1 MRTLLTL
8 LLVVLLVPPPF
19 QTAACPAPPPARAEA
34 VAGEVLSAVRSKY
47 PASSALCYWRD
58 ATLLWGVEKV
68 YATNP
73 AARGAWLEYL
83 QSSLDTAIGEDGSF
97 EPLLPDV
104 DFIACGLNL
113 LFLYEETGEARYL
126 AAAKSI
132 HDYMQRTFRRAEDGS
147 ISHISSLLEGYQGS
161 VELWVDSDFL
171 LLTFLARLGEATG
184 DEAIINEAARQTVLH
199 IQHLMDPRTGLHA
212 HGWAER
218 SAEGTLPA
226 WADPSTGRSP
236 VFWGRGH
243 GWVMAGLSEVLL
255 HLPESHP
262 SYSFILES
270 YRRTAAALL
279 AERRP
284 SGLWMTV
291 LGAEGLEGNVEETSA
306 SSLIAYGMGV
316 GARMGWLPESQYA
329 CVATETLSALL
340 PRWQN
345 PDLSLVSTGTVV
357 AADPARYVVRFDPRT
372 KYGEGAFLALL
383 SLSLGPR

>member
-8 LLVVLLVPPPF
+8 VLVVLLVPPPF
-19 QTAACPAPPPARAEA
+19 QGAACPDPPARVEV

-47 PASSALCYWRD
+47 PASSARCYWRD

-68 YATNP
+68 YAANP
-73 AARGAWLEYL
+73 TARAAWLEYL

-97 EPLLPDV
+97 EPASPDV
-104 DFIACGLNL
+104 DFIACGLNV
-113 LFLYEETGEARYL
+113 LFLYQETGEVRYL

-132 HDYMQRTFRRAEDGS
+132 HDSMRRTFQRAEDGS
-147 ISHISSLLEGYQGS
+147 ISHISSALEGYQGS

-171 LLTFLARLGEATG
+171 LLTFLARLGAATG
-184 DEAIINEAARQTVLH
+184 DDAFINEAARQTVLH
-199 IQHLMDPRTGLHA
+199 IQHLVDPRTGLHV

-218 SAEGTLPA
+218 SAEGTLPG

-236 VFWGRGH
+236 VFWGRGN
-243 GWVMAGLSEVLL
+243 GWVLAGLSEVLL

-262 SYSFILES
+262 SHSFILES

-291 LGAEGLEGNVEETSA
+291 LGAEDLEGNVEETSA

-316 GARMGWLPESQYA
+316 GARMGWLPEPGYA
-329 CVATETLSALL
+329 CVAAETLSALL

-345 PDLSLVSTGTVV
+345 PDLTLVSAGTVV
-357 AADPARYVVRFDPRT
+357 TADPARYVARFDPNT